1 MEGLNMVYNS
11 QKEELIIPEY
21 GRNVQELVKHCKTIE
36 DKEVRQATAEE
47 IVALMAR
54 MSSPNKLT
62 PEFIH
67 KLWKHFIIIAEFDI
81 DVQLPEGLT
90 VRPEDQGFHP
100 EKPDYPEY
108 LKEFRHYGHFVHD
121 MVEKAM
127 KMEDGPLKD
136 QYFRIIGSYMKL
148 AYRTWNREHYV
159 SDEIVKEDL
168 MHMTNGQV
176 KLNGDM
182 SLDFHSSLNSPQ
194 QPHSQHTKRR
204 RQSKGGAPRRS
215 SGGSRFKKRR

>member
-36 DKEVRQATAEE
+36 DKEKRQATAEE

-62 PEFIH
+62 PEFIL
-67 KLWKHFIIIAEFDI
+67 KLWKHFMIIGQFDI
-81 DVQLPEGLT
+81 DVDLPEGLT
-90 VRPEDQGFHP
+90 VSPEDQGFHP

-108 LKEFRHYGHFVHD
+108 LKEFRHYGHFVHN
-121 MVEKAM
+121 MVEKAV

-182 SLDFHSSLNSPQ
+182 SLDFHNSLNHPQ

-204 RQSKGGAPRRS
+204 RPSKGGSQRRS
-215 SGGSRFKKRR
+215 GGGGRYKKRR